1 MASSRG
7 IFDVDGLV
15 TSEAVQID
23 LPAASLPTRMAS
35 GLIDLVITVLYLL
48 LVIYL
53 EPWRIVQ
60 GDTALL
66 QALFILITVSALA
79 ALPIAQETLLRGRT
93 VGKLALGLRTV
104 RDDAGPITFR
114 HALIRGLAAV
124 VEVWLTVG
132 ALAAVIAAS
141 NTKAKRMG
149 DLLAGTYVIKER
161 SRMRLQPPPAMPPWL
176 QGWAA
181 SADIGTLPD
190 SLVVAARQLLA
201 RGESLTPQSRMQ
213 TGSAIHA
220 EILRHVSPA
229 PPPGSPPEAVIAAV
243 LATRR
248 ERDLARLAREDALR
262 ARVLGPDPLG

>member
-1 MASSRG
+1 MATRG

-35 GLIDLVITVLYLL
+35 GLIDLVIAVLYLL
-48 LVIYL
+48 LMIYL
-53 EPWRIVQ
+53 EPWQVVG

-66 QALFILITVSALA
+66 QAFLILLTVSALA

-114 HALIRGLAAV
+114 HALIRGLAGV
-124 VEVWLTVG
+124 VEVWMTLG

-161 SRMRLQPPPAMPPWL
+161 SRLRLQPAPQMPPWL
-176 QGWAA
+176 QGWAHG
-181 SADIGTLPD
+181 ADIGTLPD
-190 SLVVAARQLLA
+190 ALVIAARQLLA
-201 RGESLTPQSRMQ
+201 RGESLTPASRAQMAQ
-213 TGSAIHA
+213 TIYADM
-220 EILRHVSPA
+220 LRHVSP
-229 PPPGSPPEAVIAAV
+229 PPPAGSPPEAVIAAV

-248 ERDLARLAREDALR
+248 ERDLERLAREDRLR
-262 ARVLGPDPLG
+262 GRVLGPDPLG